1 MKSFLSFPILLTFQE
16 KSRALQKR
24 KERKEMSENINDT
37 RSIIYKLIQRNTSII
52 EIVFILCMIKQL
64 RVPTFFLTLSHANL
78 KQKELQYL
86 TSKLNN
92 DLMRS

>member
-1 MKSFLSFPILLTFQE
+1 MLTFQE

-37 RSIIYKLIQRNTSII
+37 RSIIYKLIQRNTSIM

>member
-1 MKSFLSFPILLTFQE
+1 
-16 KSRALQKR
+16 
-24 KERKEMSENINDT
+24 MSENINDT

>member
-1 MKSFLSFPILLTFQE
+1 MLIFQE

>member
-1 MKSFLSFPILLTFQE
+1 MLTFQE
-16 KSRALQKR
+16 KSKALQKR

>member
-1 MKSFLSFPILLTFQE
+1 MLTFQE